1 MFRERMIIRALCLA
15 VSAPNLAIHI
25 NFLFLETHS
34 LIFISARVLGFN
46 PLPMWVPDLSLECL
60 SHPPLVVIREDDWHK
75 CEPTLIAVSLVP
87 LDGFS
92 LRVCIP
98 CRRVSVHV

>member
-1 MFRERMIIRALCLA
+1 MFRERMIISALCFA

-25 NFLFLETHS
+25 NFKFLFLETHS

-60 SHPPLVVIREDDWHK
+60 SHAPAGRD
-75 CEPTLIAVSLVP
+75 S
-87 LDGFS
+87 
-92 LRVCIP
+92 
-98 CRRVSVHV
+98 